1 MEDFGLDCNQRKDLN
16 LININELGAERVS
29 EMKLEQAQP
38 NARLRVFINGGGCQG
53 FQYGLTLDEEQND
66 DDDIFESNGVEI
78 VIDRTSQLYLFGSTI
93 NFVEEFGGYSF
104 SIDNPNANS
113 SCSCGSSFSCG

>member
-16 LININELGAERVS
+16 LININDIGAQRVS
-29 EMKLEQAQP
+29 EMKLKQSQP
-38 NARLRVFINGGGCQG
+38 GARLRVFINGGGCSG
-53 FQYGLTLDEEQND
+53 FQYGLVLDDEQND
-66 DDDIFESNGVEI
+66 DDDVFESNGVEI
-78 VIDRTSQLYLFGSTI
+78 IVDRMSQLHLFGSTI
-93 NFVEEFGGYSF
+93 NFIEEFGGYNF

>member
-1 MEDFGLDCNQRKDLN
+1 MIE
-16 LININELGAERVS
+16 INELGVQRIS
-29 EMKLEQAQP
+29 ELKLEQNKPQ
-38 NARLRVFINGGGCQG
+38 ARLRVFINGGGCQG
-53 FQYGLTLDEEQND
+53 FQYGFDLDEEKTDND
-66 DDDIFESNGVEI
+66 DVFESNGIEI
-78 VIDRTSQLYLFGSTI
+78 IVDRMSQLYLLGSTI

>member
-16 LININELGAERVS
+16 LININDIGAQRVS
-29 EMKLEQAQP
+29 EMKLEQSQP
-38 NARLRVFINGGGCQG
+38 GARLRVFINGGGCSG
-53 FQYGLTLDEEQND
+53 FQYGLVLDDEQNND
-66 DDDIFESNGVEI
+66 DDVFESNGVEI
-78 VIDRTSQLYLFGSTI
+78 IVDRMSQLYLLGSTI
-93 NFVEEFGGYSF
+93 NFIEEFGGYSF